1 MKRAVKAVLFV
12 LGAVLVATGGFAFW
26 QKDNLKAVYDSQKYT
41 EEELLQ
47 QIDASKEEMKQE
59 LEQKYPALKITDISA
74 EDETKILKGELTLQE
89 VAKKYNLPLESMLD
103 MAVEQAGSSVVG
115 NSEQQGGSSSET
127 QASSN
132 APASSVTEESV
143 SSSSSSVS
151 QKKEDKIIGDHIG
164 RMYGLKAKYL
174 SKLGALE
181 GQAITE
187 YKNSGGKA
195 SKKEIGYKYARIG
208 ASYEGS
214 CDAEV
219 EAILGSLESEL
230 SAIGADTSIVKKLRS
245 SYYQE
250 KRAKKAY
257 YISQFQ

>member
-1 MKRAVKAVLFV
+1 MKRAAKAVLFI
-12 LGAVLVATGGFAFW
+12 LGAVLIATGGFAFW

-41 EEELLQ
+41 GEELLQ
-47 QIDASKEEMKQE
+47 QIDSSKEEMKQE
-59 LEQKYPALKITDISA
+59 LEQKYPELKISDISA

-103 MAVEQAGSSVVG
+103 VAVEQSGSNVVG
-115 NSEQQGGSSSET
+115 NSEQQGGSSSVT
-127 QASSN
+127 QAGSNSST
-132 APASSVTEESV
+132 SSVSEG
-143 SSSSSSVS
+143 SSSSSTS
-151 QKKEDKIIGDHIG
+151 QKKEDKVIGDHIG

-174 SKLGALE
+174 FKLGALE
-181 GQAITE
+181 GQAIAE
-187 YKNSGGKA
+187 YKKSGGKV

-230 SAIGADTSIVKKLRS
+230 SAMGADTSIVKKLRS

>member
-1 MKRAVKAVLFV
+1 MNRIVKGFLV
-12 LGAVLVATGGFAFW
+12 VLVLLTVAAGALAFW
-26 QKDNLKAVYDSQKYT
+26 QKDNLKALYDSQKYSS
-41 EEELLQ
+41 EELLH
-47 QIDASKEEMKQE
+47 QIDSSKEEIKKE
-59 LEQKYPALKITDISA
+59 LEVRYPGLKIQDISA
-74 EDETKILKGELTLQE
+74 EDETKILKGELTLEE

-103 MAVEQAGSSVVG
+103 PNSSQGSVNDVTNQQGSTPAESSTNGSSIASKPSSG
-115 NSEQQGGSSSET
+115 STSSGGVQT
-127 QASSN
+127 
-132 APASSVTEESV
+132 
-143 SSSSSSVS
+143 
-151 QKKEDKIIGDHIG
+151 KEDKVIGDHIG

-181 GQAITE
+181 GQAISE
-187 YKNSGGKA
+187 YKSSAGKA

-219 EAILGSLESEL
+219 ESVLGSLESEL
-230 SAIGADTSIVKKLRS
+230 SAMGADTSIVTKLRN

>member
-1 MKRAVKAVLFV
+1 MNKVKKGLLFV
-12 LGAVLVATGGFAFW
+12 VALLLIVTGTLAFW
-26 QKDNLKAVYDSQKYT
+26 QRDNLKALYDSQKYSS
-41 EEELLQ
+41 EELLQ
-47 QIDASKEEMKQE
+47 QIDSSKEEIKKE
-59 LEQKYPALKITDISA
+59 LEEKYPELQVQDISA
-74 EDETKILKGELTLQE
+74 EDETKILKGEITLEE
-89 VAKKYNLPLESMLD
+89 VAKKYNLPLESMLGSD
-103 MAVEQAGSSVVG
+103 SSQGSVNAATNQQGSTPAESSTNGSSTA
-115 NSEQQGGSSSET
+115 SKPSSGS
-127 QASSN
+127 ASSGG
-132 APASSVTEESV
+132 VQT
-143 SSSSSSVS
+143 
-151 QKKEDKIIGDHIG
+151 KEDKVIGDHIG

-181 GQAITE
+181 GQAISE
-187 YKNSGGKA
+187 YKSSAGKA

-219 EAILGSLESEL
+219 ESVLGSLESEL
-230 SAIGADTSIVKKLRS
+230 SAMGADTSIVTKLRN